1 MNTHVS
7 VSTIPRPAG
16 WHAIDWRACHARV
29 RKLQVR
35 IAEATRQQ
43 QWRRVREL
51 QRILTR
57 SFSGRAVAVCRV
69 TENTG
74 KRTPGVDGK
83 TWSTPDEKWKGIV
96 SLSSQGYNPQ
106 PLRRIHIPKSN
117 GKKRPLGIPTIR
129 DRAMQALWLQALE
142 PVAET
147 TADNNSYGFRPM
159 RSTHDAIE
167 SIFHRMSQKVS
178 PAWVLEG
185 DIKGC
190 FDNISHDWLLSNIPM
205 DKRILRK
212 WLKAGYME
220 KGVFFHTGSG
230 TPQGGIISPLLA
242 NMALD
247 GLEGELMRTFRKS
260 RYYGAK
266 HQVNYVRYADDFIC
280 SGISRELLENE
291 VKPLIEAF
299 MQKRGL
305 TLSEEKTAITH
316 IEEGFDFLGQNV
328 RKYGGKMLI
337 KPAKKN
343 LKNFLSKVRRLI
355 KGNPTIPAWK
365 LINLL
370 NPVIRGWANYHQHI
384 VAKDIFNYVDTQIW
398 RAIWRWCKRRHT
410 RKGRRWIADKYF
422 TFGDKRWL
430 FSAATPEGKTLHLT
444 RAMDTPIK
452 RHIKIRGDATP
463 YSPGMEIYFERRLD
477 LIWTG
482 KLKKMKTVVALWKRQ
497 GKCCPRCR
505 QLITNQTGWNI
516 HHRVRKV
523 MGGSDDISNL
533 ELLHPNCHR
542 QVHSREAGAH
552 SGHL

>member
-1 MNTHVS
+1 MNTHYS

-29 RKLQVR
+29 RKLQLR

-57 SFSGRAVAVCRV
+57 SFSGKAVAVRRV

-83 TWSTPDEKWKGIV
+83 TWSTPDDKWKGMCN
-96 SLSSQGYNPQ
+96 LSPRGYIPL

-129 DRAMQALWLQALE
+129 DRAMQALWLLALE

-167 SIFHRMSQKVS
+167 SIFHRLSQKVS
-178 PAWVLEG
+178 PKWVLEG

-190 FDNISHDWLLSNIPM
+190 FDNISHDWLLSSIPM

-220 KGVFFHTGSG
+220 KGVFYHTESG

-242 NMALD
+242 NMTLD
-247 GLEGELMRTFRKS
+247 GLEGELMHTFRKS
-260 RYYGAK
+260 KHYGAK
-266 HQVNYVRYADDFIC
+266 YQVNYVRYADDFIC

-291 VKPLIEAF
+291 VKPLIAEF

-305 TLSEEKTAITH
+305 ALSEEKTAITH

-343 LKNFLSKVRRLI
+343 LKNFLSKVRSII
-355 KGNPTIPAWK
+355 KGNPTLPAWK

-370 NPVIRGWANYHQHI
+370 NPVIRGWATI
-384 VAKDIFNYVDTQIW
+384 T
-398 RAIWRWCKRRHT
+398 
-410 RKGRRWIADKYF
+410 
-422 TFGDKRWL
+422 
-430 FSAATPEGKTLHLT
+430 
-444 RAMDTPIK
+444 
-452 RHIKIRGDATP
+452 
-463 YSPGMEIYFERRLD
+463 GMS
-477 LIWTG
+477 W
-482 KLKKMKTVVALWKRQ
+482 
-497 GKCCPRCR
+497 PRIS
-505 QLITNQTGWNI
+505 LITSIPKSGGQYGSGANGGI
-516 HHRVRKV
+516 HVK
-523 MGGSDDISNL
+523 
-533 ELLHPNCHR
+533 
-542 QVHSREAGAH
+542 AGA
-552 SGHL
+552 G